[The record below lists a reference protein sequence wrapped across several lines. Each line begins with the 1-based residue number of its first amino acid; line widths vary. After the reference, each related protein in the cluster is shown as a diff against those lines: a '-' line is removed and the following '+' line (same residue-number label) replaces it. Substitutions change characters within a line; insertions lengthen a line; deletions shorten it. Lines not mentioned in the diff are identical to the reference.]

1 MGLVQVA
8 TETVT
13 SAVASVEFVS
23 KITTDDVYLLTMNN
37 VRSSSD
43 AQYFAR
49 AMSSSTVDSSSN
61 YDYALKYLKSDTSF
75 SNTFGTNFN
84 GGFVL
89 TTTQES
95 TLGNANVLAYLYNF
109 QNASEYNFCSSE
121 EVHFQNTP
129 NNVRGIQGGTVLTV
143 ASAYDGL
150 HIYGSAGNITSGTF
164 TLYRVI

>member
-1 MGLVQVA
+1 MSLVQVA
-8 TETVT
+8 TNTVT
-13 SAVASVEFVS
+13 SAVSSVEFVS

-49 AMSSSTVDSSSN
+49 AMSSSSVDSSSN
-61 YDYALKYLKSDTSF
+61 YDYAHKYLKSDTSF
-75 SNTFGTNFN
+75 SNVSGTNFN

-95 TLGNANVLAYLYNF
+95 NLGNCNVLAYLYNF
-109 QNASEYNFCSSE
+109 QNGSEYSFCSSE
-121 EVHFQNTP
+121 EAHLQHTP

-150 HIYGSAGNITSGTF
+150 HIYGSAGNITQGTF
-164 TLYRVI
+164 TLYKVV